1 MNRAQRRGAEMRRRL
16 GLRGRVDADAVV
28 AGLGLSVRAW
38 SMEVQREFTMDR
50 EIVVAERLN
59 REWRRWMIAHGIC
72 HHLFHPGNHLDLR
85 RHSDLSLPWERE
97 ADQFACALLVDAE
110 EARREGLLHS
120 WQIAE
125 HFGVPDELVREWA
138 PFVQNRAAC

>member
-1 MNRAQRRGAEMRRRL
+1 MRRRL

-72 HHLFHPGNHLDLR
+72 HHLFHPGNHLALR
-85 RHSDLSLPWERE
+85 RHSELPLPWERE

-110 EARREGLLHS
+110 EARREGLVHS